1 MHPRQPYSISS
12 LEINRVSAT
21 RNATFWMFFRVL
33 DSSWQAVSNIGH
45 LEPDNCPSTENAL
58 GMQYLEFLFIREI
71 NKQSKDKEIFC
82 YAKYLLK
89 YFLGRKLL
97 TINNLTV
104 MIF

>member
-1 MHPRQPYSISS
+1 MYLILRGKQFPISG
-12 LEINRVSAT
+12 I
-21 RNATFWMFFRVL
+21 
-33 DSSWQAVSNIGH
+33 SNLIIVPAQRM
-45 LEPDNCPSTENAL
+45 LSV

-89 YFLGRKLL
+89 YFFGRKLL
-97 TINNLTV
+97 TTNNLTV

>member
-1 MHPRQPYSISS
+1 MHCPGIIFLNSIAESGIWSTHPRQPYSISS

-58 GMQYLEFLFIREI
+58 GRNAIPRVSLH
-71 NKQSKDKEIFC
+71 
-82 YAKYLLK
+82 
-89 YFLGRKLL
+89 
-97 TINNLTV
+97 
-104 MIF
+104 